1 MPIERDEAGVGKL
14 RRRAQ
19 LAGAQR
25 GRRASDAA
33 EVAFD
38 RIEGYGQRH
47 GSREARA
54 FDAGRA
60 REMPR
65 QTARTGSAKSD
76 RAPRPR
82 ASRMS
87 AKTRSKE

>member
-1 MPIERDEAGVGKL
+1 MPIERDEAGVGKW

-54 FDAGRA
+54 FDAEAELGGNPARILELVGDEAVSAGWEGLNGRHG
-60 REMPR
+60 
-65 QTARTGSAKSD
+65 TASV
-76 RAPRPR
+76 
-82 ASRMS
+82 
-87 AKTRSKE
+87 